1 MKTDGATGVNTEVE
15 DSDEQVRWLT
25 ESLGEVIRERRNRV
39 GLRLVDLAQATG
51 LSQAFLS
58 QVENGSAPSLITL
71 HRIAVALDTD
81 VHSLLEVSAK
91 ATLTVVRSGEGKPYP
106 LMKGATI
113 RFLAEGSGHALEA
126 NEVVADPGSAMQE
139 DTVHN
144 GEEFLFILEGTVELQ
159 VEGEDH
165 VELRPGDAAF
175 YPSRRAH
182 RVVVGNE
189 PARLLWVNVPGT
201 F

>member
-1 MKTDGATGVNTEVE
+1 M
-15 DSDEQVRWLT
+15 
-25 ESLGEVIRERRNRV
+25 
-39 GLRLVDLAQATG
+39 RLVDLAKASG

-71 HRIAVALDTD
+71 YRIATALGTN
-81 VHSLLEVSAK
+81 VHSLLEVSGK
-91 ATLTVVRSGEGKPYP
+91 ATLTVVRHGEGQPYP

-113 RFLAEGSGHALEA
+113 RFLAEGSGHGLEA
-126 NEVVADPGSAMQE
+126 NEVLAEPHAAMQE
-139 DTVHN
+139 EMVHN
-144 GEEFLFILEGTVELQ
+144 GEEFMFILEGSVELQ

-165 VELRPGDAAF
+165 VELHPGDAAF

-182 RVVVGNE
+182 RVVVGDK